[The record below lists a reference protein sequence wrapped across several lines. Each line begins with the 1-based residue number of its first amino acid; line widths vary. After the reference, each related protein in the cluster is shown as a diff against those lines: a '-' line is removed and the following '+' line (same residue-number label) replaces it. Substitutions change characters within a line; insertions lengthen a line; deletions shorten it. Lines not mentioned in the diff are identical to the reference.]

1 MEAAPISTTAVQEQ
15 TLNSRVA
22 LYISCRKLK
31 DLDIRSKSDPQ
42 VEVYMKE
49 KSQNKWI
56 LIGKTETMLNNL
68 NPDFTTFIECNYY
81 FEKEQHLKFKVWD
94 VDEKDRDF
102 IGQVETTIGKIFGS

>member
-31 DLDIRSKSDPQ
+31 DLDIMSKSDPQ

-56 LIGKTETMLNNL
+56 LIGKTEKMVNNL

-81 FEKEQHLKFKVWD
+81 FEKE
-94 VDEKDRDF
+94 
-102 IGQVETTIGKIFGS
+102 